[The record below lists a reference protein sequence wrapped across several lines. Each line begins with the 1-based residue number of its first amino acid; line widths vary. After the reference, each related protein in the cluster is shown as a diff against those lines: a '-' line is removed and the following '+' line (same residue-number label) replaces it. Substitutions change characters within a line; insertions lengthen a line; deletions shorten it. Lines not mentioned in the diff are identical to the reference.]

1 MLKGK
6 KIILGITG
14 SIAAYKAAYL
24 LRLLMKEG
32 AEVQV
37 LLTPA
42 GKEFITPVTLSAL
55 SNKPVLGEF
64 FQQKDGTWHSHVDL
78 GLWADLL
85 LIAPAS
91 ANTLGKMVAGIC
103 DNLLLTTYLS
113 AKCPVMIAPAMD
125 LDMYAHP
132 ATQENLKKL
141 AALGCQ
147 IVEPGTGELASGLF
161 GKGRM
166 EEPEAIV
173 ERIRYFFA
181 QNQPTKLTGKKVLI
195 TAGPTYEQIDPVRFI
210 GNFSSGKMGYAIAEE
225 LALRG
230 AVVKLISGPV
240 QVKAKHPAI
249 EVISVTSAQEMY
261 EACNNFF
268 PQMDGAIMAA
278 AVADYTPTHPTT
290 EKLKRKGESLTIEL
304 TPTLDIAAH
313 LGGLKRSG
321 QVLVGFAL
329 ETNDGKENA
338 LKKLQ
343 SKNLDFIVLNTMG
356 EQGVGF
362 MVDTNRISIFNKEN
376 KWLDFP
382 LKPKNEVAKDIAN
395 QLELHL

>member
-1 MLKGK
+1 
-6 KIILGITG
+6 
-14 SIAAYKAAYL
+14 
-24 LRLLMKEG
+24 
-32 AEVQV
+32 
-37 LLTPA
+37 
-42 GKEFITPVTLSAL
+42 
-55 SNKPVLGEF
+55 
-64 FQQKDGTWHSHVDL
+64 
-78 GLWADLL
+78 
-85 LIAPAS
+85 
-91 ANTLGKMVAGIC
+91 MVAGIC